1 MKTARQSGQFR
12 SDESGATA
20 VEFGLVAAMFCF
32 LVVGLTD
39 FGMSYW
45 QKIQVGNA
53 ARAGAQYAMING
65 WNQTAITTAVTS
77 ATGLSSISALPAPTQ
92 ACGCPSASSGI
103 VSATCGVTCTGGG
116 TAGTYVTISARA
128 SYSPL
133 LSYPGIA
140 SSFALTATNTLRI
153 N

>member
-45 QKIQVGNA
+45 QKDP
-53 ARAGAQYAMING
+53 G
-65 WNQTAITTAVTS
+65 WQCS
-77 ATGLSSISALPAPTQ
+77 KGRSSI
-92 ACGCPSASSGI
+92 
-103 VSATCGVTCTGGG
+103 
-116 TAGTYVTISARA
+116 RHD
-128 SYSPL
+128 
-133 LSYPGIA
+133 
-140 SSFALTATNTLRI
+140 
-153 N
+153 